1 MRVGAAARL
10 LYARADGGVVKVDPP
25 PAFARARRGQ
35 GVADVLLDGETE
47 EDRLLVGD
55 MGRYGEIRGDVPLLG
70 WLLSVSSIH
79 VTE

>member
-47 EDRLLVGD
+47 EERLLV
-55 MGRYGEIRGDVPLLG
+55 RP
-70 WLLSVSSIH
+70 
-79 VTE
+79 